1 MSTTTKRKS
10 SLEDAF
16 DAIRLSEESRRKGEE
31 SLRESLRESQRK
43 TEESQRKTEASL
55 RESQRKTEESLRE
68 SQKKTEKALQ
78 KTQEYLK
85 KLGDNLDKANGNF
98 NNKWG
103 RFMEN
108 LVGGNLISLL
118 QERGIKVDD
127 LHKRIKG
134 FRGSKQVA
142 EYDLVALNGAEAV
155 VFEVKTTLIKD
166 NVTKFLKQLKN
177 FKVNCPHLAGNRTVY
192 GGIAYLTIDDKDHTE
207 EEIKEYIDEQGL
219 FLIQSP
225 KSDAK
230 ISTFVNGKEFN
241 PKTF

>member
-1 MSTTTKRKS
+1 M
-10 SLEDAF
+10 E
-16 DAIRLSEESRRKGEE
+16 RLH
-31 SLRESLRESQRK
+31 
-43 TEESQRKTEASL
+43 
-55 RESQRKTEESLRE
+55 
-68 SQKKTEKALQ
+68 
-78 KTQEYLK
+78 
-85 KLGDNLDKANGNF
+85 F

-103 RFMEN
+103 HFMEN

-118 QERGIKVDD
+118 QDRGIKVDD

-166 NVTKFLKQLKN
+166 NVTKFLKQLKD
-177 FKVNCPHLAGNRTVY
+177 FKVNCSHLAGNRTVY

-230 ISTFVNGKEFN
+230 ISAFVNGKEFK

>member
-10 SLEDAF
+10 SLEDAWG
-16 DAIRLSEESRRKGEE
+16 AIEGLVET
-31 SLRESLRESQRK
+31 QQK
-43 TEESQRKTEASL
+43 TELAQ
-55 RESQRKTEESLRE
+55 Q
-68 SQKKTEKALQ
+68 KTEKALQ
-78 KTQEYLK
+78 ETQEYLK
-85 KLGDNLDKANGNF
+85 KLGDNIDKANGNF

-118 QERGIKVDD
+118 QDRGIKVDD
-127 LHKRIKG
+127 LHKRVKG
-134 FRGSKQVA
+134 FRGGKQVA
-142 EYDLVALNGAEAV
+142 EYDLVAVNGAEGVA
-155 VFEVKTTLIKD
+155 FEVKTTLIKD
-166 NVTKFLKQLKN
+166 NVTKFLGQLKD
-177 FKVNCPHLAGNRTVY
+177 FKANCSGLVESRTVY
-192 GGIAYLTIDDKDHTE
+192 GGVAYLTIDDKGHTE

-230 ISTFVNGKEFN
+230 ISTFVNGKEFK

>member
-1 MSTTTKRKS
+1 MSTTTKRKA
-10 SLEDAF
+10 SLEDAWA
-16 DAIRLSEESRRKGEE
+16 AIEALVETQQK
-31 SLRESLRESQRK
+31 REKAQQK
-43 TEESQRKTEASL
+43 TEKALVEAQQKTAL
-55 RESQRKTEESLRE
+55 AQQKTEESLRE
-68 SQKKTEKALQ
+68 SQQ
-78 KTQEYLK
+78 KTQEYLQ

-118 QERGIKVDD
+118 QDRGIKVDD
-127 LHKRIKG
+127 LHKRVKG

-142 EYDLVALNGAEAV
+142 EYDLVAVNGAEAV
-155 VFEVKTTLIKD
+155 AFEVKTTLIKD
-166 NVTKFLKQLKN
+166 NVTKFLGQLKD
-177 FKVNCPHLAGNRTVY
+177 FKANCSSLVESRTVY
-192 GGIAYLTIDDKDHTE
+192 GGVAYLTIDDKDYTE

-225 KSDAK
+225 KSEAK
-230 ISTFVNGKEFN
+230 ISTFVNGEGFK

>member
-43 TEESQRKTEASL
+43 TEESL
-55 RESQRKTEESLRE
+55 CESQRKTEESLRE

>member
-55 RESQRKTEESLRE
+55 RESQ
-68 SQKKTEKALQ
+68 KKTEKALQ
-78 KTQEYLK
+78 ETQEYLK

-177 FKVNCPHLAGNRTVY
+177 FKANCPHLAGNRTVY